1 MRVPGPKA
9 VARRL
14 RAAVDPL
21 PTGLTGPPHPGAAL
35 LVPRVVHRVW
45 LGPEPLPGS
54 FAAYGESWASLNP
67 GWEVRLWTEET
78 IPEDLRRPE
87 VRERLRVPAERSDI
101 LRLEILWRHGG
112 VYVDTDFEC
121 IRPLEPLVGGLDFFC
136 AYLKPGQA
144 NNAFIGA
151 TSGHPILDRALDELR
166 PNEWHGYDKAAAGP
180 EFLSTLLEDYPGVAV
195 FAPEL
200 VYPNTPEQ
208 RETAYAIHHQARSWK
223 DEEGFRVA
231 AMVAEERLERA
242 LDELQQERRS
252 HERTK
257 AKLAR
262 RRGSVGILPRGG
274 ADDVPSKASE

>member
-1 MRVPGPKA
+1 MPRFMGFVRMEEGIGVPPHWLFDPKD
-9 VARRL
+9 VSH
-14 RAAVDPL
+14 
-21 PTGLTGPPHPGAAL
+21 GGPPAHRRVCPRGGALPSHRGWTGVRRGPG
-35 LVPRVVHRVW
+35 
-45 LGPEPLPGS
+45 PLPGW
-54 FAAYGESWASLNP
+54 FAAHGESGASLNP

-180 EFLSTLLEDYPGVAV
+180 GFLSHL
-195 FAPEL
+195 
-200 VYPNTPEQ
+200 
-208 RETAYAIHHQARSWK
+208 H
-223 DEEGFRVA
+223 
-231 AMVAEERLERA
+231 
-242 LDELQQERRS
+242 
-252 HERTK
+252 
-257 AKLAR
+257 
-262 RRGSVGILPRGG
+262 
-274 ADDVPSKASE
+274 